1 MEFTAE
7 YSFVAS
13 RIGDHYHVDLDST
26 DSSSHF

>member
-7 YSFVAS
+7 YSFVVS
-13 RIGDHYHVDLDST
+13 RCGDHYHVLDST

>member
-13 RIGDHYHVDLDST
+13 RIGDHYHVLDST